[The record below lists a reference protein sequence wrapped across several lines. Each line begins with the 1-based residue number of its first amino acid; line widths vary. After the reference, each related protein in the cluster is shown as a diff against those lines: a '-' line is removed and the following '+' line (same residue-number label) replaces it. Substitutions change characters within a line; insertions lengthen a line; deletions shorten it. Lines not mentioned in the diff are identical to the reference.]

1 MAAVDYTRLAPV
13 EEMAGEDDEETQQWK
28 SLLRNAESFLGSF
41 AWCAGIRSE
50 HLGLGVADVVGVFL
64 FEIEPAKPGVDSLLW
79 VVVGDIPPAYLVTDD
94 TPDPPSALRAYIGE
108 MRRWVEAVKAG
119 KPVTEL
125 IPVNGA
131 PTRDNA
137 MALESRL
144 AFIEREILPARP
156 GDSRPAR

>member
-1 MAAVDYTRLAPV
+1 
-13 EEMAGEDDEETQQWK
+13 
-28 SLLRNAESFLGSF
+28 
-41 AWCAGIRSE
+41 
-50 HLGLGVADVVGVFL
+50 
-64 FEIEPAKPGVDSLLW
+64 
-79 VVVGDIPPAYLVTDD
+79 
-94 TPDPPSALRAYIGE
+94 PSALRAYIGE

-144 AFIEREILPARP
+144 AFIEREILPARS